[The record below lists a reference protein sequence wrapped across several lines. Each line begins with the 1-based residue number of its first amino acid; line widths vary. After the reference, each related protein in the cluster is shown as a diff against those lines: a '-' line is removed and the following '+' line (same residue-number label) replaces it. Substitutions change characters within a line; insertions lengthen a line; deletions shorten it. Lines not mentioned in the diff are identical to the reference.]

1 MFLSSHL
8 AQKIA
13 LKEFSKNAPYNQNVK
28 PYFCLNRKS
37 TTSQYSTLQYD
48 LHSTSSIR
56 RGILYFKGIFQKLS
70 LKAINHI
77 PFSNWW
83 QNVKKIALILLWRQ
97 NSGISFRKHTA
108 KVYWYSIALQLKP
121 KSSVLPNLHLNFG
134 AIFARKFATFKPKN
148 RETSFVL
155 KSKEKRKKI
164 FFENVESSKWKWLVR
179 VIVTNCDILT
189 MINQRGSGISCLG
202 ANSVTRIGKNREESR
217 FEYYS
222 SCGNRKPKSFA

>member
-56 RGILYFKGIFQKLS
+56 RGILFFKGIFQKLS

-121 KSSVLPNLHLNFG
+121 KSSVLPNLHLNFC
-134 AIFARKFATFKPKN
+134 AIMAENSQYLTPEIAKPPLFWNQKKKGKKYFSKN
-148 RETSFVL
+148 SNGQ
-155 KSKEKRKKI
+155 S
-164 FFENVESSKWKWLVR
+164 ESDWWELLSR
-179 VIVTNCDILT
+179 IV
-189 MINQRGSGISCLG
+189 
-202 ANSVTRIGKNREESR
+202 A
-217 FEYYS
+217 F
-222 SCGNRKPKSFA
+222 